1 MSRHDNTSTRMRS
14 ILTTPQTRHRLLL
27 RIELHTGF
35 SVKGAC
41 ATTGNTLLI
50 SSERKHG
57 QGHRDGNVDTQLA
70 GFDVLLESGGGGA
83 GGGEDGG
90 AVAVFVCVCEC
101 DGVVEGVDVEAD
113 QDGAEDFFFVAGHV
127 GCDVGDDCGGDLIQ
141 QLAFCINLH
150 SKEACLPSFR

>member
-1 MSRHDNTSTRMRS
+1 MLS
-14 ILTTPQTRHRLLL
+14 IELQTR
-27 RIELHTGF
+27 F

-41 ATTGNTLLI
+41 TAAGNALLI
-50 SSERKHG
+50 SGERKHG
-57 QGHRDGNVDTQLA
+57 QGHGDGHVDTQLA

-113 QDGAEDFFFVAGHV
+113 QDGAEDFLFVAGHV
-127 GCDVGDDCGGDLIQ
+127 GRDVCDDCGGDLRQ
-141 QLAFCINLH
+141 
-150 SKEACLPSFR
+150 